1 MGWQPRSRK
10 HEQLTTWRPER
21 RQWKRGSKLSTQ
33 PTQAQSTKPPRRA
46 PERPPQSLAGSGRVT
61 SSSSELIT
69 LALAYPA
76 AHWPK
81 QTCRIKRTARQL
93 QLILPT
99 SVPVGGAA
107 ALRTALNA
115 YPLA

>member
-10 HEQLTTWRPER
+10 PEQLTTRRPER
-21 RQWKRGSKLSTQ
+21 RQWKRGEQTKHSTNSSAKYKS
-33 PTQAQSTKPPRRA
+33 PAKSRRETS
-46 PERPPQSLAGSGRVT
+46 PE

-69 LALAYPA
+69 LTLAYPA

-81 QTCRIKRTARQL
+81 QTCRTKRTARRL

-107 ALRTALNA
+107 ALRTAQNA